1 MTAGRRRLFVVVVG
15 IEGRVGRRRVVLM
28 AWTLWGSVCAL
39 SLLLIVLTI
48 AFHLVTRYDWYFA
61 GSFQPWQMQTVEALG
76 TLGAPLLGA
85 LIVWRQPTNRYG
97 WLWCVLGLAMAVG
110 GAAFTYQLWAWY
122 MAWPRIR
129 PFGYEAAWLGAV
141 MGTLA
146 LGLAP
151 LVLVLFPDG
160 RPPSPRWRPVV
171 WATAVIA
178 VAWTLSTAVAP
189 GNMINGTPNP
199 FDWLWRYDLPA
210 ELTRWLAIE
219 LVWPVLLLLAVG
231 VLSLLARLR
240 QARGR
245 QRQQVKWLAYAA
257 VLLTAISVL
266 DLIGHPIDQLIT
278 YRPNPSSANVWHRT
292 GLGSAS
298 LIAMARW
305 AVYVAIGIAIFRHRL
320 YDIDRLINRTVVY
333 GLLTAAG
340 VGVYV
345 AVVKG
350 AEWLL
355 REGVGL
361 GGGLVATAVI
371 AVSFAPARDR
381 LQRWVDRRL
390 YGERHDPVQA
400 MARLGERL
408 RDAPGGDVLTAVL
421 QTVCETLRLPS
432 ASLRVDN
439 VEVAA
444 YGQPG
449 AARESIP
456 LGHEGQQVGALLVSP
471 RTGEHTLGAADRR
484 VLEVLAA
491 PVAVA
496 LHAVLLSQELQRSRE
511 RLVAAREEERRRL
524 RRDLHDGLGPILT
537 AVTLKADA
545 ARSVLAAA
553 PDQADGLLAE
563 LRGDAKQAIGDLR
576 RIIYDLRP
584 AALDELGLLGALGE
598 QVDRFARQGLSV
610 TLQAPP
616 ALPVLPAAVE
626 VAAYRIVTEALANVA
641 RHAHARHA
649 TVTVLLDDGFCLD
662 VQDDGTA
669 STANGHGWQP
679 GMGMQSMAE
688 RVAEVGGTLQAGP
701 TPTGGRVQASLPLE
715 LP

>member
-1 MTAGRRRLFVVVVG
+1 
-15 IEGRVGRRRVVLM
+15 
-28 AWTLWGSVCAL
+28 
-39 SLLLIVLTI
+39 
-48 AFHLVTRYDWYFA
+48 
-61 GSFQPWQMQTVEALG
+61 
-76 TLGAPLLGA
+76 
-85 LIVWRQPTNRYG
+85 VWC
-97 WLWCVLGLAMAVG
+97 LLGLAVAVR
-110 GAAFTYQLWAWY
+110 GAAIAYQLWAWY
-122 MAWPRIR
+122 VAPVQ
-129 PFGYEAAWLGAV
+129 PGGYEAAWLGVV
-141 MGTLA
+141 MGTLTW
-146 LGLAP
+146 GLVP

-171 WATAVIA
+171 WATVVVA

-189 GNMINGTPNP
+189 GPMIDDTPNP

-219 LVWPVLLLLAVG
+219 LEWPVLLLIAVG
-231 VLSLLARLR
+231 AVSLLARLR
-240 QARGR
+240 RAGGR
-245 QRQQVKWLAYAA
+245 ERQQVKWLAYAG
-257 VLLTAISVL
+257 VLWTAALVAG
-266 DLIGHPIDQLIT
+266 LIWHPIELTGRDAF
-278 YRPNPSSANVWHRT
+278 RWHPT
-292 GLGSAS
+292 GLVRTIP
-298 LIAMARW
+298 IAIALW

-350 AEWLL
+350 AEWVL

-361 GGGLVATAVI
+361 GGSLVATAVI

-390 YGERHDPVQA
+390 YGERHDPVRA

-408 RDAPGGDVLTAVL
+408 RDAPGGDVLAAVL
-421 QTVCETLRLPS
+421 QTVCETLRLPA

-444 YGQPG
+444 YGRPG

-456 LGHEGQQVGALLVSP
+456 LEHEGQQVGALLVSP
-471 RTGEHTLGAADRR
+471 RAGEQTLGAADRR
-484 VLEVLAA
+484 VLQVLAA
-491 PVAVA
+491 PVAMA

-545 ARSVLAAA
+545 ARSALAAD
-553 PDQADGLLAE
+553 PDRADGLLAE

-598 QVDRFARQGLSV
+598 QVDRFGRQGLSI
-610 TLQAPP
+610 TLQTPP

-626 VAAYRIVTEALANVA
+626 VAAYRIVTEALTNIA
-641 RHAHARHA
+641 RHAQASRA
-649 TVTVLLDDGFCLD
+649 SVTVSVDDGFCLD

-669 STANGHGWQP
+669 STANGNGWQP
-679 GMGMQSMAE
+679 GMGLQSMAE
-688 RVAEVGGTLQAGP
+688 RVAELGGTLQAGP
-701 TPTGGRVQASLPLE
+701 TPTGGRVQASLPLG